1 MPPPKCLH
9 KTQTHA
15 HTDTGTERKRQ
26 EDCVSFGYVKHY
38 LHLQRKDKTQDKTED
53 KTEDRTENG
62 TEYFGQQQRV
72 AAVTGETHL
81 LAAVRSEVRN

>member
-1 MPPPKCLH
+1 MSF
-9 KTQTHA
+9 A
-15 HTDTGTERKRQ
+15 H
-26 EDCVSFGYVKHY
+26 VKNY
-38 LHLQRKDKTQDKTED
+38 LHLQRKDKIEDKTED

-72 AAVTGETHL
+72 AAVTGEIHL

>member
-1 MPPPKCLH
+1 M
-9 KTQTHA
+9 
-15 HTDTGTERKRQ
+15 
-26 EDCVSFGYVKHY
+26 SFGYVKHY
-38 LHLQRKDKTQDKTED
+38 LHLQRKD

>member
-1 MPPPKCLH
+1 M
-9 KTQTHA
+9 
-15 HTDTGTERKRQ
+15 
-26 EDCVSFGYVKHY
+26 SFGYVKHY
-38 LHLQRKDKTQDKTED
+38 LHLQRKNKTED

-62 TEYFGQQQRV
+62 TEYFRQQQRV